1 MRCIARR
8 VLQEEQSQRIHYGLH
23 DIRHMRRVLGGHQ
36 HSMPRLGKN
45 RCLLLDRTNK
55 RR

>member
-1 MRCIARR
+1 MRCHARR

-36 HSMPRLGKN
+36 H
-45 RCLLLDRTNK
+45 
-55 RR
+55 